1 MSRCFPYPPPGF
13 SLGKVGNEALVE
25 SIKLQMETE
34 RVAKE
39 LRKKEKRKEKKEKR
53 KEKKDKTKA
62 YTEKNWEAPKSG
74 CFPKVIEAEAEH
86 LEKSSVT
93 EEHEKPIYL
102 CLPSSPSDSTGNSNK
117 RKRHSS
123 PLVGSHDR
131 GNIIRIRLLPPKKPK
146 EQDNEIA
153 GRTNF
158 PAEHNNEIAIVSSQ
172 EKNFSTENNNSIVG
186 AFPIGTI
193 KEPVCST
200 SGRDEAAAT
209 THGKARTA
217 SGHDTAM
224 TNMQKVELKYKSLFE
239 NWDPPQLLAQDIGQD
254 DEEWLFR
261 GRNQD
266 VHVGRKI
273 KLFSDPI
280 SCSSTSALG
289 PRAQY
294 LQEAD
299 VYALPYTVPF

>member
-1 MSRCFPYPPPGF
+1 
-13 SLGKVGNEALVE
+13 
-25 SIKLQMETE
+25 METE

-39 LRKKEKRKEKKEKR
+39 QRKKEKRKEKKEKR

-62 YTEKNWEAPKSG
+62 YSEKNWEAPKSG

-102 CLPSSPSDSTGNSNK
+102 CLPSSPSDSTGNSSK

-146 EQDNEIA
+146 EHDTA

-158 PAEHNNEIAIVSSQ
+158 PVEHNNEIAVVSSQ
-172 EKNFSTENNNSIVG
+172 EKNFSTKNNSSIAGV
-186 AFPIGTI
+186 FPIGTV

-200 SGRDEAAAT
+200 SGRDEAAAAT
-209 THGKARTA
+209 TATHGKARTA
-217 SGHDTAM
+217 SGHDTVT
-224 TNMQKVELKYKSLFE
+224 TNMQKVELEYKSLFE
-239 NWDPPQLLAQDIGQD
+239 NWDPPHLLAQDIGQD

-261 GRNQD
+261 GRIQD
-266 VHVGRKI
+266 AVHVGKKI
-273 KLFSDPI
+273 KPFSDPI
-280 SCSSTSALG
+280 SCSSTSASG

-299 VYALPYTVPF
+299 IYALPYTVPF